1 MNNITFAYNQEAALA
16 AGQSAFINESG
27 AYVVTILEAK
37 YMTSSGGAES
47 IEFSVESDDGKKAN
61 YLNVYNTKKDKTPNK
76 HGVNMIHAI
85 MGCAGVQQ
93 LTTKMINAHTHI
105 APEFTNK
112 RVGLVLQKTLK
123 TKANG
128 QETYNLDILLPFIAQ
143 TKQTLDE
150 QINGLPAQTIDKKL
164 ETLQDKDDRKP
175 VERGYQQYSQEL
187 PSDEVFFQD
196 RF

>member
-1 MNNITFAYNQEAALA
+1 MNNITFTYNQEAAIS

-27 AYVVTILEAK
+27 AYIVTILEAK

-61 YLNVYNTKKDKTPNK
+61 YLNVYSTKKDKTPNK
-76 HGVNMIHAI
+76 HGVNMINAI

-128 QETYNLDILLPFIAQ
+128 QETYSFNIILPFVAQ
-143 TKQTLDE
+143 TRQTLE
-150 QINGLPAQTIDKKL
+150 EKLKGLPPEIIDKKFAR
-164 ETLQDKDDRKP
+164 LQDKDERKNAQP
-175 VERGYQQYSQEL
+175 TYHQQYQSEDQ
-187 PSDEVFFQD
+187 SDDIPF
-196 RF
+196 